1 MTRKRHRI
9 TLTNNFHN
17 TEITVLSEYNTPGP
31 WAAYQ
36 KQGQQGTPLPQWRIH
51 GPGICGAIATVDFDL
66 TQPTCA
72 KQDANVAA
80 NAAYIVRA
88 CNAHE
93 ELLRAAKWLMI
104 HAIATQAMASR
115 NPGNY
120 QGFTQVELDA
130 AEKCLIESET
140 GTSALEFARQAIAK
154 AEEGRA

>member
-1 MTRKRHRI
+1 MSTH
-9 TLTNNFHN
+9 
-17 TEITVLSEYNTPGP
+17 TPGP

-93 ELLRAAKWLMI
+93 EMLEALK
-104 HAIATQAMASR
+104 
-115 NPGNY
+115 
-120 QGFTQVELDA
+120 ELV
-130 AEKCLIESET
+130 AEHDET
-140 GTSALEFARQAIAK
+140 DQNDTGGIILARQAIAK
-154 AEEGRA
+154 AEGAATYAPR